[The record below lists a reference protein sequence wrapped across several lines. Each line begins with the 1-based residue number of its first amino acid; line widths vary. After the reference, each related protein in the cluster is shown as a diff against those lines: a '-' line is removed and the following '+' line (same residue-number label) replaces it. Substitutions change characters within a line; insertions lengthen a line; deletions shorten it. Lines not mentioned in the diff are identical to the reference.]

1 MSTTH
6 TNAVPDS
13 QLGLSYEEIQL
24 LRQGQAALGQGAG
37 GGGSSSSRAASR
49 ASSQGLLLLDSTS
62 LAALGRYFDRV
73 MNQIEQQIIYL
84 SEQSQMFTMAQFDR
98 AGNLIEGADAEIQR
112 YHELL
117 QQLDELELDF
127 DRIRHIKEIV
137 RGYRS
142 RVEEMERELER
153 SSASSSRHRAD
164 STNIHTEKNC
174 PTMSHICVGIKKYGS
189 HGRQKM
195 AKARKSLGPSG
206 NTQDRAGTD
215 NRAQRR
221 RI

>member
-1 MSTTH
+1 MSTTQ
-6 TNAVPDS
+6 TNAVPDT

-24 LRQGQAALGQGAG
+24 LRQGQAALGQGTG

-73 MNQIEQQIIYL
+73 MNQIEQQIVYL

-117 QQLDELELDF
+117 RQLDELELDF

-153 SSASSSRHRAD
+153 SGSGRATIRRID
-164 STNIHTEKNC
+164 TAI
-174 PTMSHICVGIKKYGS
+174 PTAIA
-189 HGRQKM
+189 M
-195 AKARKSLGPSG
+195 ATRAP
-206 NTQDRAGTD
+206 AGTD
-215 NRAQRR
+215 TDLSVIRFINFWPFLDRGAYQPNIRLVRA
-221 RI
+221 RIGANVDEQ